1 MTVIK
6 NAPSFS
12 ISRIFVFISLMF
24 TGATAM
30 AEDVKRSIEL
40 SLTLPGSG
48 YAYHVQEVRQVGEEL
63 WVLTHVEP
71 KGVGTAAITTAK
83 AKADVKVPATL
94 TKAPVRQ
101 LVAGK
106 TWNWGDNTADTV
118 FLEKGKA
125 LPANFSKAPLLYQ
138 RKADKAADS
147 ADSADAADPADSA
160 DSADSAEP
168 AEPSLWIFVMPKEQR
183 MDEAAARKLVAA
195 HGGTFNKHLGAIG
208 MFFAKATP
216 AQAAKI
222 EADLRV
228 SYAEKDR

>member
-1 MTVIK
+1 MTDIK

-12 ISRIFVFISLMF
+12 ISRIFVIISLMF

-30 AEDVKRSIEL
+30 AKDVKRSIEL

-138 RKADKAADS
+138 RKADKAADP
-147 ADSADAADPADSA
+147 ADPADPADAADPADSA
-160 DSADSAEP
+160 D
-168 AEPSLWIFVMPKEQR
+168 PSLWIFVMPKEQR
-183 MDEAAARKLVAA
+183 MDEVAARKLVAA

-222 EADLRV
+222 EADPRV